1 MKTVTV
7 THKQF
12 ETNPV
17 TMLVTTWEAQ
27 SEAIKENYTVIYN

>member
-17 TMLVTTWEAQ
+17 TMLVSVWELQ
-27 SEAIKENYTVIYN
+27 SSEIKANYTVVYN